1 MAGPVKDTPDTIY
14 AAPARW
20 VASGAGAQGNLFL
33 TGRAGTG
40 KTTMLRKFLAGAGD
54 SAVVLAPTGV
64 AAMNAGGQTIHSFF
78 KFPPRLIEPTDIK
91 RLRSTR
97 LVKAIDTMIIDE
109 ISMVRSDMLDAIDK
123 SLKLNRAS
131 KRPFGGVRMILSG
144 DLHQLPPVVSGQEAP
159 ILKERHGGQYF
170 FNCDAFRE
178 AEFALLAL
186 KHVFRQEDPRFLA
199 LLGALRTGRVTSAD
213 EVILQSLVSQRS
225 AVDASETHVVL
236 TPNNANAFR
245 INQARLE
252 SLPGTPRP
260 FYADVQG
267 QFDEKTYPTE
277 AELELKEGARVMLIR
292 NDPEGRWVNGSLAVV
307 AGFTSKSVIV
317 DIDGHAYEIEPAA
330 WEKYRYELD
339 PETKKVK
346 REVVGTF
353 KQMPLRL
360 AYAVTIHKAQGLTLD
375 KVYIDFDH
383 GMFAHGQTYVAFSR
397 ARTLEGLEISRPLRP
412 RDLVFDREAFAFGKL
427 DTIED
432 TDAYLLARFAKD
444 DSVLI

>member
-1 MAGPVKDTPDTIY
+1 
-14 AAPARW
+14 
-20 VASGAGAQGNLFL
+20 
-33 TGRAGTG
+33 
-40 KTTMLRKFLAGAGD
+40 
-54 SAVVLAPTGV
+54 
-64 AAMNAGGQTIHSFF
+64 
-78 KFPPRLIEPTDIK
+78 
-91 RLRSTR
+91 
-97 LVKAIDTMIIDE
+97 MIIDE

-170 FNCDAFRE
+170 FNCAAFRE

-199 LLGALRTGRVTSAD
+199 LLGALRTGRVTPAD
-213 EVILQSLVSQRS
+213 EEILRSIVSQRS
-225 AVDASETHVVL
+225 AVEASETHVVL

-245 INQARLE
+245 INQARLD
-252 SLPGTPRP
+252 SLPGDSRP
-260 FYADVQG
+260 YYADVQG

-383 GMFAHGQTYVAFSR
+383 GMFAHGQAYVAFSR

-412 RDLVFDREAFAFGKL
+412 RDLVIDRDAFAFGKL
-427 DTIED
+427 DKIED
-432 TDAYLLARFAKD
+432 TDAYLLAKFARD
-444 DSVLI
+444 DGVLI

>member
-1 MAGPVKDTPDTIY
+1 MPGPSKDTPENIY

-40 KTTMLRKFLAGAGD
+40 KTTMLRKFLAQAGD
-54 SAVVLAPTGV
+54 SAIVLAPTGV

-78 KFPPRLIEPTDIK
+78 KFPPRLIEPADIK

-97 LVKAIDTMIIDE
+97 LVKAVETMIIDE

-144 DLHQLPPVVSGQEAP
+144 DLHQLPPVVSGEEAP

-170 FNCDAFRE
+170 FNAPAFRE

-199 LLGALRTGRVTSAD
+199 LLGALRTGRVTPSD
-213 EVILQSLVSQRS
+213 EAILHGLVSRRS

-252 SLPGTPRP
+252 GLPTRAKT
-260 FYADVQG
+260 YHADVQG
-267 QFDEKTYPTE
+267 QFDEKSYPTE
-277 AELELKEGARVMLIR
+277 ADLELREGARVMLIK
-292 NDPEGRWVNGSLAVV
+292 NDPEGRWVNGSLAKVE
-307 AGFTSKSVIV
+307 GFSGKGVIV
-317 DIDGHAYEIEPAA
+317 SIDGHAYEIEPTA
-330 WEKYRYELD
+330 WEKYRYDLD
-339 PETKKVK
+339 PETKKVT

-353 KQMPLRL
+353 KQVPLRL

-383 GMFAHGQTYVAFSR
+383 GMFAHGQAYVAFSR

-412 RDLVFDREAFAFGKL
+412 RDLVLDREAFAFGKL
-427 DTIED
+427 ETIED
-432 TDAYLLARFAKD
+432 TDAYLLAKFAKD